1 MHSAG
6 LTNVNAPVDLTNC
19 DREPIHIPGTIQAHG
34 AMIACDATVSTV
46 TRYSVNAHDML
57 GFDPSTAIRGAN
69 VEDLFGGEVTH
80 TLRNTLA
87 NASLARRP
95 ALKFG
100 LELNGRE
107 FDIAV
112 HRSGREVIV
121 EFERAGSSRVEP
133 LNIVRTVIGRA
144 MKSHTLEALTTDTAR
159 LVRAVLGYDRVM
171 VYRFEPDGSGQVINE
186 AKGAH
191 LESFLGQYFPASDIP
206 LQARALY
213 LRNTIRIIM
222 DSDGERIA
230 VIPAEDELGD
240 PLDLSDA
247 HLRSVSPIHC
257 EYLRNMGVAASMS
270 ISIVIDG
277 ALWGMVAC
285 HHYQPKHLNMAERAA
300 IEMFGEFLSIQLDL
314 MRQKLRIT
322 TAKSARRALDEFLRA
337 SSRHEDIPNLLA
349 SSLSDFAAM
358 IECDGLGL
366 WIGDRWSGQGSTP
379 PESALPSLLE
389 HLDEQCT
396 GRVWASHELCA
407 KHMPAADYCPD
418 TSGVLAIPLSQRPKD
433 YLLFFRKEFEHTL
446 KWAGNPD
453 KTYETGP
460 NGDRLT
466 PRKSFAIWKE
476 AVRNQSRPWSDTDLE
491 TGEAIRASLVEVVLR
506 HNEVMAEER
515 GRADVR
521 QRMLNEELNHRVKN
535 ILAVIKSL
543 VGQASPP
550 GRTLEEY
557 LAVLRGRIEAL
568 SVAHDQVI
576 RSGGGGFLRDLLRAE
591 LRPYG
596 DQSASIELDGP
607 PVWVDTTAFS
617 VLALVFHELATNAA
631 KYGALSRADGRLTVT
646 WMLDATGDCELL
658 WLERGA
664 PLAAPPTR
672 KGFGSTLISRS
683 IPHDL
688 GGESRLDY
696 EPEGLRA
703 FFRIPQRN
711 LTTTQEGMRASEAV
725 EPPKAIVESPSS
737 ITAFGDFPVL
747 LVEDQMLIAMDAE
760 MMLADMGFS
769 NVVTVG
775 TSSEALGRLRTFRPA
790 AAVLD
795 VNLGLDTS
803 IVVAAELR
811 RMGTPFV
818 FATGYGDSSV
828 VPPEFAGIRVVRKPY
843 SADELGSA
851 ILHLIGS
858 T

>member
-1 MHSAG
+1 M
-6 LTNVNAPVDLTNC
+6 NAPVDLTNC

-34 AMIACDATVSTV
+34 ALIACDSAVSRV

-57 GFDPSTAIRGAN
+57 GFDPALALRGAS

-87 NASLARRP
+87 NAALARRP

-100 LELNGRE
+100 LALNGLD
-107 FDIAV
+107 FDISV

-121 EFERAGSSRVEP
+121 EFERSGPSRAEP

-206 LQARALY
+206 QQARALY

-222 DSDGERIA
+222 DSDGARIP
-230 VIPAEDELGD
+230 VMPAEDELGD

-257 EYLRNMGVAASMS
+257 EYLRNMGVSASMS

-314 MRQKLRIT
+314 MRQKLRI
-322 TAKSARRALDEFLRA
+322 AAANAARRALDEFLRA
-337 SSRHEDIPNLLA
+337 SSRHENIPDLLA
-349 SSLSDFAAM
+349 SSLPEFATM

-366 WIGDRWSGQGSTP
+366 WIGDRWSALGSTP
-379 PESALPSLLE
+379 PASSLPLLLE
-389 HLDEQCT
+389 HLDAHGT

-407 KHMPAADYCPD
+407 DHLPAADYCPD
-418 TSGVLAIPLSQRPKD
+418 ASGVLAIPLSQRPKD

-446 KWAGNPD
+446 KWAGNPE

-476 AVRNQSRPWSDTDLE
+476 AVRRQSRPWSDTDIE

-506 HNEVMAEER
+506 HNEIMAEER
-515 GRADVR
+515 GRADLR

-543 VGQASPP
+543 VGQANPP

-568 SVAHDQVI
+568 AVAHDQVI

-596 DQSASIELDGP
+596 DQNASIALEGP

-631 KYGALSRADGRLTVT
+631 KYGALSHSAGKLTVT
-646 WMLDATGDCELL
+646 WTLNAAGDCELL
-658 WLERGA
+658 WLERGK
-664 PLAAPPTR
+664 PLTASPTR
-672 KGFGSTLISRS
+672 RGFGSTLISRS

-688 GGESRLDY
+688 GGESTLDY

-703 FFRIPQRN
+703 VFRIPARN
-711 LTTTQEGMRASEAV
+711 LSAARAGERAPEPV
-725 EPPKAIVESPSS
+725 EQPKAVTEGPPAF
-737 ITAFGDFPVL
+737 TAFGELPIL

-760 MMLADMGFS
+760 MMLADMGFA
-769 NVVTVG
+769 NIVTVG
-775 TSSEALGRLRTFRPA
+775 TSSEALGRLRTFQPA

-803 IVVAAELR
+803 IAVAAELR

-818 FATGYGDSSV
+818 FATGYGDSSII
-828 VPPEFAGIRVVRKPY
+828 PPELADIRVVRKPY
-843 SADELGSA
+843 SADELGTA
-851 ILHLIGS
+851 ILHLIGGS
-858 T
+858 